1 MIRILLADDQ
11 PLFREGLKTLLGLQA
26 DFQVVAEAADGN
38 EATARCLETRPDVV
52 LMDINMPHL
61 NGVAATRRIKQTC
74 PACHILMLT
83 TFDDDESI
91 FDGLRAGA
99 VGYLLKDA
107 DAATL
112 FDAVRSAARGESVL
126 APSVASKLIHEYNRL
141 AQTPGASPTEST
153 SAGPEAVTVSATAV
167 ELSKREMEI
176 LLELAKG
183 SGNKEIGAALFIAQG
198 TVKNHITNLFAKL
211 EVNSRLAA
219 VTKARALGLI
229 S

>member
-1 MIRILLADDQ
+1 MIRILLVDDQ
-11 PLFREGLKTLLGLQA
+11 PLFREGLKTLLGLQD
-26 DFQVVAEAADGN
+26 DFQVVAEAADGR

-61 NGVAATRRIKQTC
+61 NGVAATRRIKQQC

-126 APSVASKLIHEYNRL
+126 APSVASKLINEYNRL
-141 AQTPGASPTEST
+141 AQTPPGTT
-153 SAGPEAVTVSATAV
+153 SESATDPVDETAV
-167 ELSKREMEI
+167 VLSKREMEI

-183 SGNKEIGAALFIAQG
+183 AGNKEIGAALFIAQG

>member
-1 MIRILLADDQ
+1 MIRILLVDDQ
-11 PLFREGLKTLLGLQA
+11 PLFREGLKTLLGLQD
-26 DFQVVAEAADGN
+26 DFQVVGEAADGR
-38 EATARCLETRPDVV
+38 EASLRCAETRPDVV

-61 NGVAATRRIKQTC
+61 NGVAATRRIKQTH

-126 APSVASKLIHEYNRL
+126 APTVASKLINEYNRL
-141 AQTPGASPTEST
+141 AQTPAASAAEP
-153 SAGPEAVTVSATAV
+153 AGEDAAADPAVV
-167 ELSKREMEI
+167 LSKREMEI

-183 SGNKEIGAALFIAQG
+183 AGNKEIGAALFIAQG
-198 TVKNHITNLFAKL
+198 TVKNHITHLFAKL

>member
-1 MIRILLADDQ
+1 MIRIMLVDDQ
-11 PLFREGLKTLLGLQA
+11 PLFREGLKTLIGLQE
-26 DFQVVAEAADGN
+26 DMQVVAEAADGRQ
-38 EATARCLETRPDVV
+38 AVTQAAQARPDVI

-61 NGVAATRRIKQTC
+61 NGVAATQQIKARF
-74 PACHILMLT
+74 PATQILMLT

-107 DAATL
+107 DSTTL
-112 FDAVRSAARGESVL
+112 FDGVRRAARGESVL

-141 AQTPGASPTEST
+141 AQVPAGATPSEVPVAP
-153 SAGPEAVTVSATAV
+153 AV

-176 LLELAKG
+176 LRELAKG

-219 VTKARALGLI
+219 VTKARELHLL
-229 S
+229 